1 LVQRVRLLAL
11 QSANMRMDEPHLR
24 QRMQQRGI
32 SMRQMLEV
40 LAEGEA
46 IDGPRLD
53 QYGDWRIKLA
63 RKVAGRRVQVVV
75 AVAET
80 YFVPITVI

>member
-1 LVQRVRLLAL
+1 
-11 QSANMRMDEPHLR
+11 MDEPHLQLR
-24 QRMQQRGI
+24 MHQRNI

-40 LAEGEA
+40 IAEGEA

-75 AVAET
+75 AVTET

>member
-1 LVQRVRLLAL
+1 
-11 QSANMRMDEPHLR
+11 MRMDHGHLR
-24 QRMQQRGI
+24 LRLEQRHV

-40 LAEGEA
+40 IRNGEV

-53 QYGDWRIKLA
+53 KFGDWRIKLA

-80 YFVPITVI
+80 YFVPVTVI

>member
-1 LVQRVRLLAL
+1 MQRVRLLAL
-11 QSANMRMDEPHLR
+11 NSVNMRMDEPHLR
-24 QRMQQRGI
+24 QRMRQRGI

-40 LAEGEA
+40 IAEGEA

-53 QYGDWRIKLA
+53 QWGDWRIKLA

-75 AVAET
+75 VVSEK

>member
-1 LVQRVRLLAL
+1 
-11 QSANMRMDEPHLR
+11 MRMDEPHLR
-24 QRMQQRGI
+24 LRMQQRGI

-40 LAEGEA
+40 IAEGEA

-80 YFVPITVI
+80 YFTPVTVI